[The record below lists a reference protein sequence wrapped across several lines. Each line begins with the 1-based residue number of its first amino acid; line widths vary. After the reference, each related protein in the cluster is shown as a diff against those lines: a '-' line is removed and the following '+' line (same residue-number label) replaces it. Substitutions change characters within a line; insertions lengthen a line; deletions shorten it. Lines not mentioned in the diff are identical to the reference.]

1 MNLYTE
7 VRNKL
12 GLSREKAS
20 ELLETISPEKL
31 ERIENEKQLPTP
43 EDVMIMAEKYSEPSI
58 KNYYCANQCP
68 MGQHYVPR
76 IEFDDLEKT
85 VLKLVAS
92 LNAINAKKDQLIE
105 IASDGVVHDYELAS
119 FVNIQ
124 NELEKLSFALS
135 KMEVWTEKMMSS
147 GSIDMNEYKK
157 LKESQERK

>member
-31 ERIENEKQLPTP
+31 ERIENEKQMPTP

-105 IASDGVVHDYELAS
+105 IASDGVVHDFELAS

-147 GSIDMNEYKK
+147 GAIDMNEYKK

>member
-1 MNLYTE
+1 ME

-12 GLSREKAS
+12 ALSREKAS

-43 EDVMIMAEKYSEPSI
+43 EDVMIMAEKYSEPTI

-68 MGQHYVPR
+68 MGQHFVPR

-85 VLKLVAS
+85 VLRLVAS
-92 LNAINAKKDQLIE
+92 LNAMNEKKDKLIE
-105 IASDGVVHDYELAS
+105 IASDGIVHDYELVA
-119 FVNIQ
+119 FINIQ
-124 NELEKLSFALS
+124 NELEKLSMALS

-147 GSIDMNEYKK
+147 GVIDMEKYKK
-157 LKESQERK
+157 LRGE

>member
-1 MNLYTE
+1 MNLYSE

>member
-7 VRNKL
+7 VRNKH

-147 GSIDMNEYKK
+147 GAIDMNEYKK

>member
-31 ERIENEKQLPTP
+31 ERIENEKQFPTP

-68 MGQHYVPR
+68 MGQHYV
-76 IEFDDLEKT
+76 
-85 VLKLVAS
+85 
-92 LNAINAKKDQLIE
+92 LIY
-105 IASDGVVHDYELAS
+105 I
-119 FVNIQ
+119 
-124 NELEKLSFALS
+124 
-135 KMEVWTEKMMSS
+135 
-147 GSIDMNEYKK
+147 
-157 LKESQERK
+157 

>member
-1 MNLYTE
+1 MNLYSE
-7 VRNKL
+7 VRNNL

-147 GSIDMNEYKK
+147 GAIDMNEYKK

>member
-92 LNAINAKKDQLIE
+92 LNAINAKKDLLRVI
-105 IASDGVVHDYELAS
+105 Y
-119 FVNIQ
+119 
-124 NELEKLSFALS
+124 
-135 KMEVWTEKMMSS
+135 
-147 GSIDMNEYKK
+147 
-157 LKESQERK
+157 R

>member
-31 ERIENEKQLPTP
+31 ETIENEKQMTTP

-147 GSIDMNEYKK
+147 GAIDINEYKK

>member
-43 EDVMIMAEKYSEPSI
+43 EDVMIMADKYSEPSI

-92 LNAINAKKDQLIE
+92 LNAMNAKKDQLIE

-147 GSIDMNEYKK
+147 GAIDMNEYKK

>member
-1 MNLYTE
+1 M
-7 VRNKL
+7 
-12 GLSREKAS
+12 
-20 ELLETISPEKL
+20 
-31 ERIENEKQLPTP
+31 
-43 EDVMIMAEKYSEPSI
+43 
-58 KNYYCANQCP
+58 
-68 MGQHYVPR
+68 
-76 IEFDDLEKT
+76 EKT

-147 GSIDMNEYKK
+147 GAIDMNEYKK

>member
-1 MNLYTE
+1 MNLYSE

-147 GSIDMNEYKK
+147 GAIDMNEYNK